1 MKREGPDMTRNR
13 ARSLNILIALA
24 FALAMIAVSLLVE
37 DRKTSNTIVMLLIA
51 LWWVPFMVLTRRGRA
66 S

>member
-51 LWWVPFMVLTRRGRA
+51 LWWVPFMVLTRRGGA